1 MSRQPFNTRW
11 AQGVETEDN
20 LNTFKEPGGVRIS
33 QGWEGGQDKDAPPA
47 GQENWWHNRVDTAL
61 QGIER
66 NGVMSWHPQ
75 AVYGLGAPS
84 YGADGNYYESTATD
98 NVGNNPVST
107 VGFWRY
113 CGPSFFSGSSPGDL
127 KMVAHNN
134 IPTTGWL
141 KCNGALLLRSSY
153 QLLFSAIGTAH
164 NIGGETNLQFR
175 LPDFRGEFVRGFDD
189 GRGVNPGRVFGSG
202 ELPAL
207 ENHNHYMPTSSGVA
221 GDGYGIN
228 DSAFIKCLPNYE
240 AISMASVTTYPNA
253 LYLSGQLVGS
263 TGSFASETRPRNK
276 VANYW
281 IRY

>member
-1 MSRQPFNTRW
+1 MARQPFNTRW
-11 AQGVETEDN
+11 AQGVESEDN
-20 LNTFKEPGGVRIS
+20 LNSFKTPGDVRIS
-33 QGWEGGQDKDAPPA
+33 TGWEGGQDKDAPPA

-61 QGIER
+61 QGVER

-75 AVYGLGAPS
+75 AIYGLGAPT
-84 YGADGNYYESTATD
+84 YGADGNYYESTAVD

-107 VGFWRY
+107 IGFWRY
-113 CGPSFFSGSSPGDL
+113 CGPSFFSGHSPGDL

-141 KCNGALLLRSSY
+141 KCNGAILLRSSY

-189 GRGVNPGRVFGSG
+189 GRGVDSGRQFGSG
-202 ELPAL
+202 QLSAVES
-207 ENHNHYMPTSSGVA
+207 HNHYLPTSQGIA
-221 GDGYGIN
+221 GNGYGIG
-228 DSAFIKCLPNYE
+228 DTVFVKCLPNIVPIVGVP
-240 AISMASVTTYPNA
+240 ATTYPNP
-253 LYLSGQLVGS
+253 LYELPELVGPI
-263 TGSFASETRPRNK
+263 GSFANETRARNK
-276 VANYW
+276 VVNYW